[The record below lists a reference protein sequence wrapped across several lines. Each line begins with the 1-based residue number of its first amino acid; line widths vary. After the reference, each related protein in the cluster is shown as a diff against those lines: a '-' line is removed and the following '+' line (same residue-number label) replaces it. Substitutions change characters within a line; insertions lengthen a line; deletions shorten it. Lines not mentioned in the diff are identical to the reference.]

1 MAISIEELTS
11 PVTENIQPT
20 FNNLGQNTADYT
32 TPELMIFRIMSILIW
47 VFSVASIILFI
58 YGGIIYA
65 TAGGDAERA
74 EKAKKIIIGTIVG
87 IIIFSMSY
95 LIYRTTVKIIG
106 GTQSPE
112 LQTEQASEG
121 YGSEDDED
129 TTGGTSQERPS
140 GLLPTT
146 QTEDQTNP

>member
-11 PVTENIQPT
+11 PVTENMQPN
-20 FNNLGQNTADYT
+20 FNDLGQNTTDYT
-32 TPELMIFRIMSILIW
+32 TPELMIFRVMSILIW
-47 VFSVASIILFI
+47 VFSVASILLFI
-58 YGGIIYA
+58 YGGFIYA

-87 IIIFSMSY
+87 IIIFSGSY
-95 LIYRTTVKIIG
+95 LIYRTTIKIIG

-112 LQTEQASEG
+112 LQNEQASEG

-129 TTGGTSQERPS
+129 TAGGTSQGES
-140 GLLPTT
+140 DASLPTT
-146 QTEDQTNP
+146 QTEGQTNP